1 MAPHPGR
8 SLMWALLESGGL
20 SVLSLAVLFIIARF
34 LGPTDLGTAALA
46 LGIVQMLA
54 IVPETLVHDAL
65 VQRPDLDEDHLNTAF
80 WTCLAIGLTFA
91 AGCWLGAPLLARM
104 FDSPDLAPLLSCAA
118 LSLVFSGAGSVA
130 IAVLRRNFLFKA
142 LALRSLYG
150 RLFGAIIAIALVLLG
165 FGVWSLI
172 AQYLIQTAVNVL
184 FVWLSTPWRPRFR
197 FSPELLRELLSFG
210 ILSMGTRIVW
220 LSSTKLFTILV
231 GYFLGVTAVGY
242 LNVAQRVVD
251 TLHDMLAG
259 AAYNLALPIFSRRQH
274 DRPALA
280 RAFHTGTE
288 FAGLAVAPIF
298 GGVAVCAGPIIALFV
313 GDGWLPAVPVVQA
326 LAVAAMFEFPFLF
339 SDAAMTALGRPGYIF
354 GVSLLA
360 LGFVL
365 TAFLLFPPASVF
377 VAAAVWGTRFLITAP
392 VVFSLLNRLI
402 GRSTLDLAN
411 ETWAPTLGTG
421 IMAAVVW
428 ALQAYVLT
436 TQSPLVVL
444 LVVIPI
450 GALVYAAVIALI
462 KRDSLRRLLLF
473 VASGIRGGAMPPGK
487 EQSEASRVMT
497 RKSREPSRTGRQ
509 HSGMKNDVV
518 AS

>member
-8 SLMWALLESGGL
+8 SLLWALLESGGL
-20 SVLSLAVLFIIARF
+20 SVLSLAVLFVIARF

-65 VQRPDLDEDHLNTAF
+65 VQRPDLDEEHLHTAF
-80 WTCLAIGLTFA
+80 WTCLAIGLAFA
-91 AGCWLGAPLLARM
+91 AGCWLCAPLLARA
-104 FDSPDLAPLLSCAA
+104 FDSPGLAPLLSVAA
-118 LSLVFSGAGSVA
+118 LSLGFSGAGSVA

-150 RLFGAIIAIALVLLG
+150 RLFGALAAIALVFLG

-184 FVWLSTPWRPRFR
+184 FVWRSTPWRPRLR
-197 FSPELLRELLSFG
+197 FSLSHLRDLISFG
-210 ILSMGTRIVW
+210 VFSMGTRIVW

-259 AAYNLALPIFSRRQH
+259 AAYNLALPIFSRQQD
-274 DRPALA
+274 DRSALA
-280 RAFHTGTE
+280 RTFHTGTE
-288 FAGLAVAPIF
+288 FAGLSVAPIF
-298 GGVAVCAGPIIALFV
+298 GGVAVCAGPIIQLFV

-326 LAVAAMFEFPFLF
+326 LAIAAMFEFPFLF
-339 SDAAMTALGRPGYIF
+339 AEAAMTALGRPGYIF
-354 GVSLLA
+354 LVSLIALA
-360 LGFVL
+360 FVL
-365 TAFLLFPPASVF
+365 VAFLLFPPASVF
-377 VAAAVWGTRFLITAP
+377 VAAVLWGSRILITAP

-402 GRSTLDLAN
+402 GRSTLDLVRG
-411 ETWAPTLGTG
+411 TWAPMLGTG

-428 ALQAYVLT
+428 TLQEKVLRS
-436 TQSPLVVL
+436 QAPLVVL
-444 LVVIPI
+444 LVAIPL
-450 GALVYAAVIALI
+450 GALVYGAVLALI
-462 KRDSLRRLLLF
+462 KRDALHRLLLF
-473 VASGIRGGAMPPGK
+473 IAAGIRGRAMPRGK
-487 EQSEASRVMT
+487 KLEA
-497 RKSREPSRTGRQ
+497 
-509 HSGMKNDVV
+509 
-518 AS
+518 